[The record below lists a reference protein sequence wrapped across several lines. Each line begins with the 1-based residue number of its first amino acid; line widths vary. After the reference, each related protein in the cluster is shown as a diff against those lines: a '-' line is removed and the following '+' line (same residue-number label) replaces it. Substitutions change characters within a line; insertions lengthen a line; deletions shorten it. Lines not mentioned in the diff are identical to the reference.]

1 MATSKN
7 QQDPQQRVDQEAEG
21 RKPFA
26 PPDLSREDELTSV
39 TGERMFTFSSS
50 GS

>member
-1 MATSKN
+1 MAPSKN
-7 QQDPQQRVDQEAEG
+7 QQDPQQQADQKAKS
-21 RKPFA
+21 RKTFA
-26 PPDLSREDELTSV
+26 PPKLSREDELTSA